1 MLEMIDSVEATKGAA
16 DGGDDTTSGD
26 ADGDGDATDDA
37 TDKPGTAG
45 TGLNPPG
52 RMTESSSPSLSSSM
66 ESLTRYVS
74 VLLLSGS
81 FSLSPGTAGRTGNL
95 FV

>member
-1 MLEMIDSVEATKGAA
+1 MLEMIDSVVEATKGAA

-26 ADGDGDATDDA
+26 AEGDATDVA

-66 ESLTRYVS
+66 VSLTRYGS